1 MGSYRYTAYA
11 STGDLVRGSIAARS
25 HAEALELIH
34 HRGLLALEAEEA
46 SSSSRP
52 HGFRSRQL
60 SLAGRVHLLLE
71 LATLLKAEVVLDQ
84 ALRILGEA
92 RRTRLARVVVRD
104 CAERV
109 AAGGRLSEA
118 LDTKLSGFR
127 RDEVAMIAAG
137 EQNGSLAQVL
147 DQLAR
152 LLERRLELRRRLT
165 SALIYPSLLVFMAL
179 AAIVVIVS
187 VLIPNIEPLFEGNE
201 ARLPAVVRVLLQVQ
215 NHLAD
220 YGLHL
225 AAGLFALSAA
235 AAAAMKRPGLR
246 DIIDRSLLRVPL
258 AGGLV
263 RKAVVSRLCLTIAML
278 LESGVPLQQ
287 SLRAASGVVANS
299 QAKAALDSA
308 TEQVT
313 SGGRLSRA
321 LRSGLFDEASL
332 RLVALGEDTN
342 RLAHMLHHVARTC
355 ESELV
360 RQIERAMTLLTPVL
374 TLVLGITVGGI
385 IMSVMQA
392 ILGISDIAA
401 G

>member
-11 STGDLVRGSIAARS
+11 PTGDLVRGSIDARS

-34 HRGLLALEAEEA
+34 HRGMLALEALEF
-46 SSSSRP
+46 SSISPPLGPRL
-52 HGFRSRQL
+52 RQL

-84 ALRILGEA
+84 ALRILGEG
-92 RRTRLARVVVRD
+92 RRTRAAGAVVRN
-104 CAERV
+104 CAEHV
-109 AAGGRLSEA
+109 AGGGRLSEA
-118 LDTKLSGFR
+118 LDTKVSGFR
-127 RDEVAMIAAG
+127 RDELAMIAAG

-152 LLERRLELRRRLT
+152 LLERRLELTRRLT
-165 SALIYPSLLVFMAL
+165 SALIYPSLLLLMAL
-179 AAIVVIVS
+179 AAIGVIIA

-201 ARLPAVVRVLLQVQ
+201 ARLPAVVRILLQTQ
-215 NHLAD
+215 SYLAD
-220 YGLHL
+220 YGLTL
-225 AAGLFALSAA
+225 AAGILAFSAGAA
-235 AAAAMKRPGLR
+235 AAIKRPGVRAIL
-246 DIIDRSLLRVPL
+246 DRALLRVPL

-263 RKAVVSRLCLTIAML
+263 RKALVSRLCLTVAML

-287 SLRAASGVVANS
+287 SLSAASGVVANAE
-299 QAKAALDSA
+299 AKGLLHSA

-313 SGGRLSRA
+313 SGGRLSHA
-321 LRSGLFDEASL
+321 FSGALFDEASL

-342 RLAHMLHHVARTC
+342 RLAHMLHHVARTS

-360 RQIERAMTLLTPVL
+360 RQIERGMTLLTPVL
-374 TLVLGITVGGI
+374 TLILGISVGAI

-392 ILGISDIAA
+392 ILGISDMAA

>member
-11 STGDLVRGSIAARS
+11 PTGDLVRGSIDARS

-34 HRGLLALEAEEA
+34 HRGMLALEAREF
-46 SSSSRP
+46 SSISPPPGLRL
-52 HGFRSRQL
+52 RQL

-84 ALRILGEA
+84 ALRILGEG
-92 RRTRLARVVVRD
+92 RRTRVARAVVRD
-104 CAERV
+104 CAEHV
-109 AAGGRLSEA
+109 AGGGRLSEA
-118 LDTKLSGFR
+118 LDTKVSGFR
-127 RDEVAMIAAG
+127 RDELAMIAAG

-152 LLERRLELRRRLT
+152 LLERRLELTRRLT
-165 SALIYPSLLVFMAL
+165 SALIYPSLLLLMAL
-179 AAIVVIVS
+179 AAIGVIIA

-201 ARLPAVVRVLLQVQ
+201 ARLPAVVRILLKTQSY
-215 NHLAD
+215 LAD

-235 AAAAMKRPGLR
+235 TAAAVKRPGVR
-246 DIIDRSLLRVPL
+246 AIIDRALLRVPL
-258 AGGLV
+258 A
-263 RKAVVSRLCLTIAML
+263 RKAIVSRLCLTIAML

-287 SLRAASGVVANS
+287 SLSAASGVIANTE
-299 QAKAALDSA
+299 AKELLHSA

-321 LRSGLFDEASL
+321 LSGALFDEASL

-342 RLAHMLHHVARTC
+342 RLAHMLHHVARTS

-360 RQIERAMTLLTPVL
+360 RQIERGVTLLTPVL
-374 TLVLGITVGGI
+374 TLILGVSVGGI

-392 ILGISDIAA
+392 ILGISDMAA